1 MAFVFCLFLFS
12 RHYLSSLVF
21 CFFHFPHSSLLFFS
35 HTFDIFLLFFKN
47 ILLTTPFS
55 LSASFYTLLF
65 FSFPHLLKS
74 SFEQLIPPT
83 NSSFTTI
90 LPFLHSV
97 FSSVAYFP
105 LSSFNNSLFL
115 LVPTLSCTYIIAPLS
130 LHTYFSTSHYYL
142 ILSPDY
148 TGC

>member
-12 RHYLSSLVF
+12 RHYLSFLVF

-35 HTFDIFLLFFKN
+35 YTFVIFLLFFKK
-47 ILLTTPFS
+47 IRLTTPIS
-55 LSASFYTLLF
+55 LSASSYTLLF
-65 FSFPHLLKS
+65 LSFSHLLTS
-74 SFEQLIPPT
+74 SFEHLIPPT
-83 NSSFTTI
+83 NSPFTTI
-90 LPFLHSV
+90 LPLLYSV

-115 LVPTLSCTYIIAPLS
+115 LVPTSSYTYIIAPLS

-142 ILSPDY
+142 ILSPVS